1 MQDAGNEEFC
11 DNIGGRPYLSST
23 RTIRSQDL
31 IEIQRAKKL
40 LISAEKV
47 LQRAS
52 SENDEIDAE
61 HVRNLYIIQVC
72 GVFVCVL
79 FVCVLFLN
87 V

>member
-1 MQDAGNEEFC
+1 MQDDG
-11 DNIGGRPYLSST
+11 DNDGEGPYLSST

-31 IEIQRAKKL
+31 IEIQRTKNL
-40 LISAEKV
+40 LISSEKV

-52 SENDEIDAE
+52 SEHDEIDAE

-72 GVFVCVL
+72 GVSVCVCL
-79 FVCVLFLN
+79 CIFFLN